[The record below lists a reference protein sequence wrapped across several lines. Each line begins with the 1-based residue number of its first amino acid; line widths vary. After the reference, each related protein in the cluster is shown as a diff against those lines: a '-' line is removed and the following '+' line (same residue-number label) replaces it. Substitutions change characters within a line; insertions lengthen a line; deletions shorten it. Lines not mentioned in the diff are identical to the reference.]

1 MIEAVGLTKRYG
13 DKTAVYNLSF
23 QVRPGAVTGFL
34 GPNGSGK
41 STTMRMILGLDN
53 PTSGQ
58 VTIGGFPYRKLP
70 NAPRQVG
77 ALLDAKAVHGGRSA
91 RNHLLSLAQLSGI
104 PARRVDEVLGVV
116 GLQDVA
122 RKRSKGFSLGM
133 GQRLGIAAALLG
145 DPQVLLFDEPV
156 NGLDPE
162 GILWVRNLMKA
173 LAAEGRTVFVSS
185 HLMSEMA
192 LTADQLIVIG
202 RGQLLSDMSVR
213 DFISANSADFARVR
227 TPDTEPQLR
236 EKLTSALTE
245 VGGHVMPEQDGGL
258 RVTGLPLPRI
268 SDIAHDTDVRLWEL
282 SPHQASLEEAYMRMT
297 QGAVD
302 YRSTID
308 QKAGLMQQL
317 PPGAQPPMP
326 VPGQGQPGWYA
337 PPSPQHG
344 GQPFGMGQ
352 PRRIPTAPRTRTA
365 PLRRPARRYRA
376 RTGPGTP
383 DPAGAD
389 TAAPGPGSR
398 CPAGSGRGRDPG
410 PCRPRPRPL
419 LPRRHRP
426 DQARGRPMSTPQPPM
441 PQAAAPYAGYTSP
454 IPVVRT
460 HLGHALASEW
470 TKIKSVRSTLWTLGV
485 FVVLV
490 IGIGLLAAVV
500 VSNSSSELHGENPL
514 SYGFFGLL
522 LGCMCIITLGVLT
535 TASEYGTG
543 MIRTTMT
550 ACPSRG
556 RVLAAKSIVFFTVA
570 FVVTLVSSV
579 FIAFVDASLLEGNG
593 AKDPSAG
600 EWLKGTV
607 GVSLYI
613 ALLGLLSLIIGSII
627 RHSAGAITVMIGAV
641 LAPLVIALFM
651 FSQSLEDVRQKLF
664 EYSIPNQL
672 SVFYSNSLTDSGP
685 SGWDP
690 LWIIV
695 GVTALAFAG
704 AVALLEQRDV

>member
-53 PTSGQ
+53 PTSGS
-58 VTIGGFPYRKLP
+58 VTIGGYPYRKLP

-122 RKRSKGFSLGM
+122 KKRSKGFSLGM

-192 LTADQLIVIG
+192 LTADHLIVIG
-202 RGQLLSDMSVR
+202 RGQLLADMSVK

-245 VGGHVMPEQDGGL
+245 AGGHVLPEQDGAL

-268 SDIAHDTDVRLWEL
+268 SDLAHESGVRLWEL

-308 QKAGLMQQL
+308 QKAGLQQPL

-326 VPGQGQPGWYA
+326 VPGQGQTGWYA
-337 PPSPQHG
+337 PPPPQQG
-344 GQPFGMGQ
+344 GQPFAMPPASPYGGAPAAGYGAPGTAPGSAPGGAAGAAAGANPYAQPSAPGQ
-352 PRRIPTAPRTRTA
+352 P
-365 PLRRPARRYRA
+365 
-376 RTGPGTP
+376 
-383 DPAGAD
+383 
-389 TAAPGPGSR
+389 AAPAQPAAQAPS
-398 CPAGSGRGRDPG
+398 AGSAPQG
-410 PCRPRPRPL
+410 PPPAL
-419 LPRRHRP
+419 
-426 DQARGRPMSTPQPPM
+426 AKATP
-441 PQAAAPYAGYTSP
+441 AAAPQAP
-454 IPVVRT
+454 AAPP
-460 HLGHALASEW
+460 APQQAPAAAPPAPAPASAPAPADPTQPE
-470 TKIKSVRSTLWTLGV
+470 
-485 FVVLV
+485 
-490 IGIGLLAAVV
+490 
-500 VSNSSSELHGENPL
+500 
-514 SYGFFGLL
+514 
-522 LGCMCIITLGVLT
+522 
-535 TASEYGTG
+535 
-543 MIRTTMT
+543 
-550 ACPSRG
+550 
-556 RVLAAKSIVFFTVA
+556 
-570 FVVTLVSSV
+570 
-579 FIAFVDASLLEGNG
+579 DA
-593 AKDPSAG
+593 
-600 EWLKGTV
+600 
-607 GVSLYI
+607 
-613 ALLGLLSLIIGSII
+613 
-627 RHSAGAITVMIGAV
+627 R
-641 LAPLVIALFM
+641 
-651 FSQSLEDVRQKLF
+651 
-664 EYSIPNQL
+664 
-672 SVFYSNSLTDSGP
+672 
-685 SGWDP
+685 
-690 LWIIV
+690 
-695 GVTALAFAG
+695 
-704 AVALLEQRDV
+704 